1 MNLTLRCYARKCGQ
15 QWHAICTDLDIAA
28 DGTSFQDAKAS
39 LATCIDLYLEGIQE
53 MPTHEQ
59 RRFLTRRAPW
69 HVRTKM
75 AVLTW
80 WEELRSHDSRFRGFV
95 LESPAPVPVSA

>member
-1 MNLTLRCYARKCGQ
+1 MNLTLRCYAQKCGQ
-15 QWHAICTDLDIAA
+15 QWHAICTDLDIAT
-28 DGTSFQDAKAS
+28 DGASFQDAKAS
-39 LATCIDLYLEGIQE
+39 LTTCIELYLEGIQDV
-53 MPTHEQ
+53 PTDEQ

-69 HVRTKM
+69 HVRAKM

-80 WEELRSHDSRFRGFV
+80 WEGLRSHDNRFRGFV